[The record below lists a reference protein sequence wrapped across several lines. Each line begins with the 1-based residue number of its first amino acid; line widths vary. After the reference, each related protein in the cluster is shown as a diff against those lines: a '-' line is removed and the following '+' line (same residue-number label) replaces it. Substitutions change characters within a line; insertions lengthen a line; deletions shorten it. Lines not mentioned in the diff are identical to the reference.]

1 MVLLDI
7 PFQPDATACWRIS
20 VPGEDVRLFA
30 SRHAALR
37 FAMDLARKQD
47 ETAGSVTYIS
57 LEGADGRWRLFDAN
71 FRTVG

>member
-20 VPGEDVRLFA
+20 VPGEGLRIFA
-30 SRHAALR
+30 DRPAALR
-37 FAMDLARKQD
+37 FAMDLAKKQD
-47 ETAGSVTYIS
+47 ETMGHVTYIS

-71 FRTVG
+71 FRTVD